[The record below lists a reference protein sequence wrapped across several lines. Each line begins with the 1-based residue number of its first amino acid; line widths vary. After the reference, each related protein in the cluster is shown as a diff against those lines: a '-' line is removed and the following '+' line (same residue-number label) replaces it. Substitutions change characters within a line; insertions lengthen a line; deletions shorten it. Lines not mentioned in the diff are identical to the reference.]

1 MALPSGSEIRVQIAA
16 LQSAAGAISLAGET
30 ARLGEGRVR
39 AAGNAAGAFG
49 GEPVGDAFSGACARG
64 GSALHGIA
72 EALDQLANNTSAAAQ
87 GYVVTDEGAMPSSF
101 GLHGVF
107 QERHRAP

>member
-1 MALPSGSEIRVQIAA
+1 MALPSSSEIRVQIAA
-16 LQSAAGAISLAGET
+16 LQSAAGAISVAAET
-30 ARLGEGRVR
+30 ARLGEGRAR

-49 GEPVGDAFSGACARG
+49 GEPAGDAFSAACARG
-64 GSALHGIA
+64 AGALGSIA
-72 EALDQLANNTSAAAQ
+72 DALDQLSNNTSAAAH

-107 QERHRAP
+107 QERHRSP